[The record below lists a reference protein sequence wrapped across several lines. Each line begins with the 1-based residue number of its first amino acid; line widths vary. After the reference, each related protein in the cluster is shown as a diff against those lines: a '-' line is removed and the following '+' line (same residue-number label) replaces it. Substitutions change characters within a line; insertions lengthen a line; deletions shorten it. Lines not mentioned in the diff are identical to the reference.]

1 MKAAPKIGDKC
12 FYKNSYRV
20 WACGEFEGFAGNKK
34 FYYIRL
40 NGSLGLTLLHKDLV
54 YLISDFLENYI

>member
-1 MKAAPKIGDKC
+1 MKSAPKIGDKC
-12 FYKNSYRV
+12 FYIDSNKAWV
-20 WACGEFEGFAGNKK
+20 WGKIEGFTRAKT

-40 NGSLGLTLLHKDLV
+40 NNSLGLTLFHKDLV